1 MKNFAVFFFFPK
13 NVLYGDSRAFPHL
26 HLCVPKVTNLV
37 LATE

>member
-1 MKNFAVFFFFPK
+1 MKNFAVFFSPK
-13 NVLYGDSRAFPHL
+13 NVYMVILEAFPHL